1 MVENRLDIIHSV
13 AGELLLQWRVFF
25 IEIHDPAPTFLT
37 AASTDGTPSYPWA
50 RWPGGV
56 LVARG
61 IEVKTKLT
69 PVRTYDPTAWGER
82 LLLEVS
88 RLNPNDNQALLA
100 FVNEWGLLGLAEPQH
115 EVQLFDSLLLTRA
128 ALHRIKRLSRLLHA
142 MQQGHWKSDHLP
154 AIEALIPIVPDAPLP
169 VTLKQK
175 KQFFREAFLREFNT
189 GAWGSPIRP
198 LLISKRGDFHPYLR
212 PLRLLDVLYLEL
224 WKTASAKGALLR
236 QCEEC
241 QGLFPV
247 KTSNQRKTFCTQT
260 CKNRRNFRR
269 WYARSKN
276 RKKLQ
281 QKRKSR

>member
-1 MVENRLDIIHSV
+1 MIENRLDIIHSV

-25 IEIHDPAPTFLT
+25 IEIHDPAPRFLV
-37 AASTDGTPSYPWA
+37 AASTKDKPVYPWA

-56 LVARG
+56 FVARG
-61 IEVKTKLT
+61 IEEEAELT

-88 RLNPNDNQALLA
+88 RLNPDDTQALLA
-100 FVNEWGLLGLAEPQH
+100 FVNEWGLLGVAEPQH
-115 EVQLFDSLLLTRA
+115 EDQLFDSIFLTRA
-128 ALHRIKRLSRLLHA
+128 ALHRIKRLSRWLHA

-154 AIEALIPIVPDAPLP
+154 AIEALIPIVPDVPLP

-224 WKTASAKGALLR
+224 WKTASAMDALLR

-247 KTSNQRKTFCTQT
+247 KKSNQLKAFCTQA

-269 WYARSKN
+269 WYARSEN

-281 QKRKSR
+281 QKRKPP

>member
-1 MVENRLDIIHSV
+1 M

-25 IEIHDPAPTFLT
+25 IEIHDPAPKFLV
-37 AASTDGTPSYPWA
+37 AASTKDKPVYPWA

-56 LVARG
+56 FVARG
-61 IEVKTKLT
+61 IEEEAELT
-69 PVRTYDPTAWGER
+69 PVQTYDPTAWGER

-115 EVQLFDSLLLTRA
+115 EVQLFDSVFLTRA
-128 ALHRIKRLSRLLHA
+128 ALHRIKRLSRWLQA

-154 AIEALIPIVPDAPLP
+154 SIEALTPIVTDVPLL

-175 KQFFREAFLREFNT
+175 KQFFREAFLREFNNE
-189 GAWGSPIRP
+189 AWGSPIRP
-198 LLISKRGDFHPYLR
+198 MLISKRGDFHPYLR
-212 PLRLLDVLYLEL
+212 PLRLLDVAYLEL
-224 WKTASAKGALLR
+224 WKTASAKDALLR
-236 QCEEC
+236 QCKEC

-247 KTSNQRKTFCTQT
+247 KKSNQLKAFCTQA

-269 WYARSKN
+269 WYARSEN

-281 QKRKSR
+281 QKRKPP